1 MRLLYVTGWTSARL
15 PCYPSASHGKVS
27 PDAVVRGFRDRTADA
42 ADVSP
47 RWELAMTPVGRLE
60 PLGEAPHARSSI
72 DPTPAPRRSEHT
84 AWRTTDHTT

>member
-15 PCYPSASHGKVS
+15 PCYPAASHGKVS

-47 RWELAMTPVGRLE
+47 RWEPAMTPADRLE
-60 PLGEAPHARSSI
+60 PLGEATTCPVLHRSHASPKTVR
-72 DPTPAPRRSEHT
+72 AHGMENH
-84 AWRTTDHTT
+84 